1 MPNILVRDLSP
12 ETVAALKRR
21 AQQHRR
27 SLQQELAAVLE
38 EAASQPEQAS
48 AHELAEAI
56 RARLAATGRPFT
68 DSTGLVREDRER

>member
-12 ETVAALKRR
+12 ETIAALKRR

-56 RARLAATGRPFT
+56 RARLAGTGRVFT
-68 DSTGLVREDRER
+68 ESTA